1 MKQFTIL
8 AILSVLLVGCA
19 KTKPITETIAENA
32 INATT
37 ALEKTLADTCKTEP
51 ITTQIAVIKSEIRAM
66 KSACDIE
73 KDQITQEKLKW
84 QWSFW
89 ALAVVVGVYL
99 AKKVLK

>member
-37 ALEKTLADTCKTEP
+37 VLEKTLADTCKTEP

-89 ALAVVVGVYL
+89 ALAVVVGAYL
-99 AKKVLK
+99 ARKVLK

>member
-1 MKQFTIL
+1 MKKFTIL
-8 AILSVLLVGCA
+8 AMITVFLVGCA
-19 KTKPITETIAENA
+19 KTKPITETVTENA

-37 ALEKTLADTCKTEP
+37 ALEKTLADGCKTEP
-51 ITTQIAVIKSEIRAM
+51 ITTQIAIIKSEIRAI

-89 ALAVVVGVYL
+89 VLTIVVGVYL
-99 AKKVLK
+99 ARKVLK